1 MVGRLCCL
9 KSSLEDKKNKKDE
22 IDVILGSLLLW
33 TGENFAERV
42 RRRKVVLG
50 FVLWICLPSVE
61 RDVFG
66 TGAAEYLFEK

>member
-1 MVGRLCCL
+1 M
-9 KSSLEDKKNKKDE
+9 
-22 IDVILGSLLLW
+22 
-33 TGENFAERV
+33 
-42 RRRKVVLG
+42 LG